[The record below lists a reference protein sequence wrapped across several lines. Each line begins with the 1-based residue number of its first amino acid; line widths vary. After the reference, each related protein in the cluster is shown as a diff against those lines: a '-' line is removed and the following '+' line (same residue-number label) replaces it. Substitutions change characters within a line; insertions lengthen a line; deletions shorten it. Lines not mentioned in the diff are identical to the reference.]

1 MNTRFLLFAAS
12 AVSLLATASAEA
24 GPCSE
29 QISEL
34 QKTLASKDAGMG
46 PVSPGTAETTVPT
59 TTNVPKAGGV
69 AGTEATPAM
78 SEALK
83 GRAASPEDVRRQNLG
98 QPTAAESGESGRAA
112 PASNLSEATAS
123 LQRARELDKAG
134 NEAEC
139 MSVIQKAK
147 SQIGSP

>member
-24 GPCSE
+24 GSCSE

-46 PVSPGTAETTVPT
+46 PVQPWNGWPTAPT

-69 AGTEATPAM
+69 AGTE
-78 SEALK
+78 
-83 GRAASPEDVRRQNLG
+83 RR
-98 QPTAAESGESGRAA
+98 R
-112 PASNLSEATAS
+112 
-123 LQRARELDKAG
+123 R
-134 NEAEC
+134 
-139 MSVIQKAK
+139 
-147 SQIGSP
+147 